1 MDCSPPRLKEGCRRY
16 KGMRIL
22 SVRTSRHQLILV
34 LGLALSVPVAA
45 ENFSLEQQEMRAQL
59 TASRYTTLSAELGA
73 KIANIRVKEG
83 ESFKRGQTLVQLD
96 CGLQTAQFDKAKAQ
110 LAVAETSYT
119 GNQKLAELN
128 AVGQVELQNSAAEV
142 QKARADVALMQVTL
156 DKCVIPAPFN
166 GRVAEQKAR
175 EQQYVQPGQALLE
188 VLDDSSLE
196 LEFIVPTRWVAWL
209 KPGYPFQVRIDDTA
223 RTYSV
228 KLLRVGAKADPVSQ
242 SVKAVAVINGRFP
255 ELIAGMSGRIL
266 LSPPAEL
273 SD

>member
-1 MDCSPPRLKEGCRRY
+1 MDGTPRRPNRRRRCN
-16 KGMRIL
+16 G
-22 SVRTSRHQLILV
+22 SWENTVRKSRPALALL
-34 LGLALSVPVAA
+34 LGLGLCASAA
-45 ENFSLEQQEMRAQL
+45 ADEFSLEQQEMRAQL

-73 KIANIRVKEG
+73 KIARIAAREG
-83 ESFKRGQTLVQLD
+83 ESFKRGQPLVTLDCSLQVAQLD
-96 CGLQTAQFDKAKAQ
+96 RAKAQ
-110 LAVAETSYT
+110 LSAAETTYA

-196 LEFIVPTRWVAWL
+196 LEFIVPTRWIAWL
-209 KPGYPFQVRIDDTA
+209 KPGYPFRVQIDDTG

-228 KLLRVGAKADPVSQ
+228 NLLRVGAKADPVSQ
-242 SVKAVAVINGRFP
+242 SVKAIAVVNGRFP

-266 LSPPAEL
+266 LSPPENL
-273 SD
+273 TD

>member
-1 MDCSPPRLKEGCRRY
+1 MDCTPHRLNGCRRRN
-16 KGMRIL
+16 GSQQR
-22 SVRTSRHQLILV
+22 SVRTPRRLLLLV
-34 LGLALSVPVAA
+34 LGIGLSAPAA
-45 ENFSLEQQEMRAQL
+45 ADDFSLEQQEMRAQL

-73 KIANIRVKEG
+73 KIASISVKEG
-83 ESFKRGQTLVQLD
+83 DSFKRGQPLIQLD
-96 CGLQTAQFDKAKAQ
+96 CNLQTAQFDKAKAQ
-110 LAVAETSYT
+110 LAVAETTYA

-142 QKARADVALMQVTL
+142 QKARAEVALMQVTL
-156 DKCVIPAPFN
+156 DKCIIPAPFN

-209 KPGYPFQVRIDDTA
+209 KPGHPFHVRIDDTA

-242 SVKAVAVINGRFP
+242 SVKAVAVVNGRFP

-266 LSPPAEL
+266 LSPPA
-273 SD
+273 DRND